1 MCIIQYVL
9 YLSRAGKLGIFLAC
23 HRAFEAER
31 QTGVV
36 VASVE
41 HIPHLS
47 LSVSHAAFSEQGVS
61 SGVHL
66 YRQVRACVDEFD
78 Q

>member
-1 MCIIQYVL
+1 MCIIQHVL

-47 LSVSHAAFSEQGVS
+47 LSVNHAAFLSKGVIR
-61 SGVHL
+61 VHL